1 MTVRFPI
8 AANAELAL
16 SAALGRAGRE
26 REAEALLGGRAVF
39 VRELSGPAFAT
50 REAALEAYKGR
61 IDQPGGA
68 PVQPEDRYCELVE
81 VLAEV
86 KGKPAKGGQAAPVN
100 DEGRR
105 WPKPPAPLK
114 TLWRLS
120 VGYWRPVTEQPVQP
134 TPDQARQARK
144 NLDARQLD
152 AVTLRRMTQQPL
164 KPVKAQQPLDFGLF
178 EVQLPESPG
187 QFIPDE

>member
-1 MTVRFPI
+1 MTVCFPI

-16 SAALGRAGRE
+16 TAPVGRAGRE
-26 REAEALLGGRAVF
+26 REAETLLGGPATF

-50 REAALEAYKGR
+50 REAALKAHKGR
-61 IDQPGGA
+61 IDQPGGV
-68 PVQPEDRYCELVE
+68 PVQPEDRYCDLVE
-81 VLAEV
+81 VVAEV
-86 KGKPAKGGQAAPVN
+86 KGEPAKGGQAAPVN
-100 DEGRR
+100 NEGRR

-120 VGYWRPVTEQPVQP
+120 VGYWRPAAEQAMQP
-134 TPDQARQARK
+134 APHQARQARK
-144 NLDARQLD
+144 SLDAKQLD
-152 AVTLRRMTQQPL
+152 AVTLRRMSQQPL